1 MSKDDPADDD
11 YEKAWREIVHD
22 RIEEVFARQPADYR
36 QGLEEIG
43 FTWHD
48 DDGPSEE
55 DEERLA
61 VPMNANQRRL
71 VEYFEGKTLLA
82 DGHLTALR
90 EEWEAET
97 PNYPLIRKYFRSGN
111 QPLRELILAGL
122 QRQPTDLGWLCNLA
136 AFHEYT
142 PMLAEVIRYFTD
154 ACQREEDW
162 QHFAEIA
169 QEFHLNTAPDGY
181 DAFLALRELFG
192 PDSEKGKI
200 VDFLSREFA
209 AQQQSLT
216 VF

>member
-1 MSKDDPADDD
+1 
-11 YEKAWREIVHD
+11 
-22 RIEEVFARQPADYR
+22 
-36 QGLEEIG
+36 
-43 FTWHD
+43 
-48 DDGPSEE
+48 
-55 DEERLA
+55 
-61 VPMNANQRRL
+61 
-71 VEYFEGKTLLA
+71 
-82 DGHLTALR
+82 
-90 EEWEAET
+90 
-97 PNYPLIRKYFRSGN
+97 
-111 QPLRELILAGL
+111 
-122 QRQPTDLGWLCNLA
+122 
-136 AFHEYT
+136 
-142 PMLAEVIRYFTD
+142 MLAEVIRYFTD